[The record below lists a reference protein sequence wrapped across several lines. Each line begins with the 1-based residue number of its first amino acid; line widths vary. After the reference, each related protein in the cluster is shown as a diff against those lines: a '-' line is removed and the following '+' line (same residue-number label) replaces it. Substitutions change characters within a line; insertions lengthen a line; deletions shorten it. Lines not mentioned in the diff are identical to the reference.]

1 MQIREICIF
10 LLFKLPVPNKKKSR
24 RYFFEDFFE
33 AGPIN
38 SSIFYFEW
46 AVDGGANVV
55 FGPMAMILS
64 STTDDT
70 FSD

>member
-1 MQIREICIF
+1 
-10 LLFKLPVPNKKKSR
+10 VPNKKEQKI
-24 RYFFEDFFE
+24 FFE

-46 AVDGGANVV
+46 AVDSGANAV
-55 FGPMAMILS
+55 FGPMATILS
-64 STTDDT
+64 TTTDT

>member
-1 MQIREICIF
+1 MKIRKIGMF
-10 LLFKLPVPNKKKSR
+10 LLFKLPVPNKNRAEDIFPKI
-24 RYFFEDFFE
+24 FFKT
-33 AGPIN
+33 GPIN

-46 AVDGGANVV
+46 AADGGANAV

-64 STTDDT
+64 TTDP